1 MRVPSSGVTSPGF
14 WNLFY
19 NWWTIRTE
27 MNRKLA
33 YMLHWN
39 PPLWYWEGTFIFKPF
54 WHNFL
59 GQFVS
64 KIGKYCLGWL
74 RLFSNCHI
82 FPREGKFQSCEGTS
96 TCEEIVQKRFKIVE
110 KVYFWLKSRNFGHF
124 LPNISYFH
132 PVFDTLCMSRLRLLE
147 NLTIREPSCLLKF
160 RSKTNHKTHEK
171 SKSFQQKNVPKH
183 MPKKYKF

>member
-1 MRVPSSGVTSPGF
+1 MVTTEGYRGAENKRVMLEVPSSGVTSPGF

-27 MNRKLA
+27 MNWKLA

-39 PPLWYWEGTFIFKPF
+39 PPLWYWEGTFIFRPF

-74 RLFSNCHI
+74 RLFSSCHI
-82 FPREGKFQSCEGTS
+82 FLRERQFQSCEGTS
-96 TCEEIVQKRFKIVE
+96 RCGKIVQKIFKIVE
-110 KVYFWLKSRNFGHF
+110 NSQLYSQYCVS
-124 LPNISYFH
+124 
-132 PVFDTLCMSRLRLLE
+132 TLCGKRAKLYLKVMHFWATL
-147 NLTIREPSCLLKF
+147 LLKIY
-160 RSKTNHKTHEK
+160 EK
-171 SKSFQQKNVPKH
+171 LTSVR
-183 MPKKYKF
+183 KKV

>member
-1 MRVPSSGVTSPGF
+1 M
-14 WNLFY
+14 
-19 NWWTIRTE
+19 
-27 MNRKLA
+27 
-33 YMLHWN
+33 
-39 PPLWYWEGTFIFKPF
+39 
-54 WHNFL
+54 
-59 GQFVS
+59 
-64 KIGKYCLGWL
+64 
-74 RLFSNCHI
+74 
-82 FPREGKFQSCEGTS
+82 
-96 TCEEIVQKRFKIVE
+96 QKRFKIVE

>member
-1 MRVPSSGVTSPGF
+1 MKFEKIGKTAQIAPAYPTDWISKVNVIYDIFWTKNWSEWPNFQATQRKLAKFREERGWNYFPHVYFTISNHFPSKLVTTEGYRGEENKRVMLEVPSSGVTSPGF

-27 MNRKLA
+27 MNWKLA

-39 PPLWYWEGTFIFKPF
+39 PPLWYSEGTIIFRPF

-74 RLFSNCHI
+74 RLFSSCHI
-82 FPREGKFQSCEGTS
+82 FLREG
-96 TCEEIVQKRFKIVE
+96 
-110 KVYFWLKSRNFGHF
+110 
-124 LPNISYFH
+124 
-132 PVFDTLCMSRLRLLE
+132 
-147 NLTIREPSCLLKF
+147 
-160 RSKTNHKTHEK
+160 
-171 SKSFQQKNVPKH
+171 
-183 MPKKYKF
+183 